1 MFALYR
7 VNDISLERRTVMLIS
22 KLSQFVSKCWDA
34 QVVPMI
40 SGSPGLAKSS
50 VVRQLCDAK
59 GYRMVDIRCSMLEPT
74 DFRGLPF
81 VQDGAVCWGKP
92 SQLPPNDGTV
102 TVLFLDEFTQ
112 ANKQVQAACLQL
124 VLDRSFG
131 DFKLPDNTL
140 IVLAGNKSSDRAGCT
155 GLISPMANRLC
166 IVEVEMD
173 LDSWMPWAYA
183 NGIRKEV
190 TGFIEMCP
198 QHLSPGVP
206 KVDGTPFP
214 TPRSWEMLSRFQ
226 DPDYDIINGLIG
238 PGVAPSYWAW
248 LSVFGKFD
256 LPAMLANP
264 AGCEIPEGNDI
275 RYAITA
281 GLSERSMNAT
291 DSQLD
296 SCVTLATRMTPE
308 FAAMYFKSLFAKDPK
323 SFVKKMLKIPTYVKW
338 SKDHQDM
345 LRLMA

>member
-1 MFALYR
+1 
-7 VNDISLERRTVMLIS
+7 MLIS
-22 KLSQFVSKCWDA
+22 KLSGFISKCWDA
-34 QVVPMI
+34 SVVPMV

-50 VVRQLCDAK
+50 VVRQLCDTK

-74 DFRGLPF
+74 DFRGLPY
-81 VQDGAVCWGKP
+81 VSDGNVCWGKP
-92 SQLPPNDGTV
+92 SQLPEDDGVV

-112 ANKQVQAACLQL
+112 ASKQVQAACLQL
-124 VLDRSFG
+124 VLDRAFG
-131 DFKLPDNTL
+131 DFALPTNTL

-173 LDSWMPWAYA
+173 LESWLPWAYSH
-183 NGIRKEV
+183 GVRKEV
-190 TGFIEMCP
+190 CGFIEMCP

-214 TPRSWEMLSRFQ
+214 TPRSWEMLSRF
-226 DPDYDIINGLIG
+226 DEPDYDIINGLIG
-238 PGVAPSYWAW
+238 PAVAPSYWGW

-256 LPAMLANP
+256 LPKMLMDP
-264 AGCEIPEGNDI
+264 TGCDIPEEQDV

-281 GLSERSMNAT
+281 GLAERSTNAS
-291 DSQLD
+291 DKELD
-296 SCVTLATRMTPE
+296 ACVTLSTRMSPE

-323 SFVKKMLKIPTYVKW
+323 VFVKKMLKIPAYVRW
-338 SKDHQDM
+338 SKEHQDM
-345 LRLMA
+345 LRLMI